1 MKPRRA
7 AIASALLSTLTSAA
21 LAQITPGHLV
31 VARAGDGAFGLTNS
45 AAHLF
50 LDEYLATT
58 PAQTAPL
65 QSIAMPITIA
75 GTSMQGFV
83 TQSVDGRFL
92 VIPGY
97 GAPPYS
103 GLVAFTT
110 AVSTPRVI
118 ARIALNGTIDASTV
132 LTNTYS
138 GGANLTGDFISA
150 ATVDG
155 SAFWTAGNSSAS
167 QPGSRGICYTP
178 LGATTS
184 VQLAS
189 TPTSARVADIVAGQ
203 LCVSTWFSPFVGVDT
218 VGTGT
223 PTTAGQAVALLPG
236 MPGSNASHIPWDF
249 WFADPATLFV
259 SDARTDGAGG
269 IQKWTKT
276 GSAWALQYTLAPAA
290 NVGCRSVSGIR
301 DGSGTKLFATTTAVT
316 GNQLVTVLDTGAGST
331 FTTLAT
337 AAANTG
343 FRGVRFVRQPYSVT
357 ISGTACPS
365 AAGLPTIGTAGG
377 LPVSGN
383 GAFGLA
389 LGNTPPFS
397 LYLTVVSIGA
407 LVGPGLPLALVGG
420 PPCALLYPPALDL
433 VLSGITDGSG
443 NGIAALPLGTP
454 DAALWGLDLPA
465 QHLVLDATMYGA
477 YGLPFAT
484 TQALQIELGN

>member
-1 MKPRRA
+1 MNPRAVLA
-7 AIASALLSTLTSAA
+7 AAVFSTLTSSAF
-21 LAQITPGHLV
+21 AQITPGNLV

-50 LDEYLATT
+50 LDEYLASA
-58 PAQTAPL
+58 PGQGAPL
-65 QSIAMPITIA
+65 QSLAMPITIA

-92 VIPGY
+92 VVPGY
-97 GAPPYS
+97 SAPPYS

-110 AVSTPRVI
+110 AVSTPRAI
-118 ARIALNGTIDASTV
+118 ARIALSGAIDASTV

-138 GGANLTGDFISA
+138 GGANLTGDFLSA

-167 QPGSRGICYTP
+167 QPGSRGICYAP

-184 VQLAS
+184 VQLAT
-189 TPTSARVADIVAGQ
+189 TPTSARVADVTFGQ
-203 LCVSTWFSPFVGVDT
+203 LHTSTWFSPFVGVDK

-223 PTTAGQAVALLPG
+223 PTTAGQPVTLLPG
-236 MPGSNASHIPWDF
+236 MPGSNATHIPWDF
-249 WFADPATLFV
+249 WFADAATLFV
-259 SDARTDGAGG
+259 ADSRTDGAGG
-269 IQKWTKT
+269 IQKWTMT
-276 GSAWALQYTLAPAA
+276 GGTWALQYTLAPAA
-290 NVGCRSVSGIR
+290 NVGCRAVSGIR
-301 DGSGTKLFATTTAVT
+301 DLSGTTLFATTSAVT
-316 GNQLVTVLDTGAGST
+316 GNHLVTVLDTGAGAA

-343 FRGVRFVRQPYSVT
+343 FRGVRFVRQPYSVSV
-357 ISGTACPS
+357 SGSACPTS
-365 AAGLPTIGTAGG
+365 AGLPTIGTAGG

-383 GAFGLA
+383 AAFGLA

-407 LVGPGLPLALVGG
+407 FVSAGVPLSLVGG
-420 PPCALLYPPALDL
+420 PPCAQLYPPALDL
-433 VLSGITDGSG
+433 VLSGITDSSG
-443 NGIAALPLGTP
+443 TGVAALPLGTP

-465 QHLVLDATMYGA
+465 QHLVLDATTYGA